1 MRAAKKGE
9 TEMQLRVFSSLAA
22 SVAAGLLLT
31 GVVQPAFADVS
42 EAKKIVANAMKAPDS
57 FVAPGPAFDANKI
70 AGKTLWYISFSE
82 QSPVMAT
89 WSGTIQRVIQSY
101 GGKVNIV
108 DGKSNFSEFGRLIEQ
123 AVANHADA
131 IVLMGIPPQ
140 AFSVQMQQAK
150 DARIPVIVGS
160 NGVAAIPETNGVVA
174 AATIDH
180 AQVGKL
186 LGAWVV
192 ADTGGNGQSVVVTHD
207 EVMGTKTIVDS
218 LSGEVSRL
226 CGSACDVK
234 AENLPFTRIQTEG
247 EVTQSLAARNPNLKY
262 IIPVYDFEALTMAP
276 ALQSAGAADRVS
288 LASFN
293 AIPAV
298 MQKLKKG
305 EVAADVGAPNGWFG
319 YAMADQVMRVMGG
332 IPPVADMKVPLRLF
346 TRENIDGID
355 LDAGE
360 GNWYGTVEFPVEY
373 RKLWGAPKS

>member
-1 MRAAKKGE
+1 MRAHA
-9 TEMQLRVFSSLAA
+9 FSGLAA
-22 SVAAGLLLT
+22 SIAGGILLT
-31 GVVQPAFADVS
+31 GTIQPACADVS
-42 EAKKIVANAMKAPDS
+42 EAKKIVAEAMKAPAN

-89 WSGTIQRVIQSY
+89 WSGTMQRIVQSY

-150 DARIPVIVGS
+150 DAKIPVIVGS
-160 NGVAAIPETNGVVA
+160 NGVAAVPETNGVVGA
-174 AATIDH
+174 VTIDH

-192 ADTGGNGQSVVVTHD
+192 ADTGGKGQTVVVTHD

-218 LSGEVSRL
+218 VSGEVNRL
-226 CGSACDVK
+226 CGSACSVK
-234 AENLPFTRIQTEG
+234 AENLPFARIQTEG
-247 EVTQSLAARNPNLKY
+247 EVTQSLAARNPDLKY
-262 IIPVYDFEALTMAP
+262 IIPVYDFETLTMAA
-276 ALQSAGAADRVS
+276 ALQSAGAADRIS

-305 EVAADVGAPNGWFG
+305 EVGADVGAPNGWFG
-319 YAMADQVMRVMGG
+319 FAMADQIMRVMGG
-332 IPPVADMKVPLRLF
+332 ISPVADIKVPLRLF
-346 TRENIDGID
+346 TRENIDSID
-355 LDAGE
+355 LDVGE
-360 GNWYGTVEFPVEY
+360 GSWYGKVDFPVEY